1 MIIYMGE
8 GCEPQ
13 CTGSVQT
20 RMFPPPLHL
29 TVLVTL
35 FSPTALLFFTCAQR
49 AGVYPIVDS
58 CSGHRPGEMSQKKEV
73 LRGRDVQRSS
83 EEKGVGVG
91 GWEEEVEGWHSLNSQ
106 SAGH

>member
-1 MIIYMGE
+1 MHWISPDTNVSTPAPPHSLGN
-8 GCEPQ
+8 
-13 CTGSVQT
+13 SV
-20 RMFPPPLHL
+20 F
-29 TVLVTL
+29 
-35 FSPTALLFFTCAQR
+35 PTALLFFTCAQR